1 VSSPWLDVPL
11 ADYEGHMSAAGVEQ
25 LGPLRDL
32 FRLALDFTRP
42 ASVVVL
48 GVAGGN
54 GLDVIDPAVTRR
66 VAGVD
71 IHPGYLAA
79 TAARY
84 PAVELHECDLAA
96 GAPAGCAPAALVHA
110 ALIFEH
116 AGAEECLASA
126 RRLIAPGG
134 HLSVVLQLPS
144 TAQAGVAPT
153 GYASIQGLKDRF
165 RMLDPVAFQAAA
177 GLPLASETTVPLPS
191 GKAFWF
197 GLFGPSGN

>member
-1 VSSPWLDVPL
+1 MSSPWLDVPL
-11 ADYEGHMSAAGVEQ
+11 ADYEGHMSAEGVAQ

-54 GLDVIDPAVTRR
+54 GLDAIDPAVTRR
-66 VAGVD
+66 VAGID

-84 PAVELHECDLAA
+84 PAAELHLCDLAA
-96 GAPAGCAPAALVHA
+96 AAAPPCAPAKLVHA

-116 AGAEECLASA
+116 AGADRCLANA
-126 RRLIAPGG
+126 RRLVAPGG

-144 TAQAGVAPT
+144 AAQAGVAPT
-153 GYASIQGLKDRF
+153 GFASIQGLKDRF
-165 RMLDPVAFQAAA
+165 RLLDPAAFQAAA
-177 GLPLASETTVPLPS
+177 GLPLASETIVPLPS